1 MEESQNID
9 FKGISL
15 HMKKEMS
22 RIRMLRI
29 VFRIL
34 TSIVYLCTVVW
45 FGFCIFG
52 GFLVDRTDYETSVTT
67 GKYLMIGFAVFF
79 VLHFAFMKCFA
90 ALNKRETYTMAHIIY
105 LLFPGARYNPSGSIQ
120 PKVFADSRL
129 FGTAL
134 SSGNS
139 VSSTCYGR
147 LDIPVGNDMMTVVDA
162 GVTSA
167 NSKDFSAFNFLEVPY
182 QYFIRPIFGVRIES
196 TMHSFRGMFGC
207 CKLNRTFRGYV
218 MLLPDHLENKIGY
231 LAQTIQ
237 GMKEK
242 YGAKFVHL
250 YNRENET
257 YNFLKRNVQFSLF
270 FHPIKAKAFNHH
282 LSGN

>member
-79 VLHFAFMKCFA
+79 VLHFAFHYC
-90 ALNKRETYTMAHIIY
+90 
-105 LLFPGARYNPSGSIQ
+105 PV
-120 PKVFADSRL
+120 KVD
-129 FGTAL
+129 
-134 SSGNS
+134 
-139 VSSTCYGR
+139 
-147 LDIPVGNDMMTVVDA
+147 
-162 GVTSA
+162 
-167 NSKDFSAFNFLEVPY
+167 E
-182 QYFIRPIFGVRIES
+182 
-196 TMHSFRGMFGC
+196 
-207 CKLNRTFRGYV
+207 
-218 MLLPDHLENKIGY
+218 
-231 LAQTIQ
+231 
-237 GMKEK
+237 
-242 YGAKFVHL
+242 
-250 YNRENET
+250 
-257 YNFLKRNVQFSLF
+257 
-270 FHPIKAKAFNHH
+270 
-282 LSGN
+282 

>member
-90 ALNKRETYTMAHIIY
+90 ALNTCTY
-105 LLFPGARYNPSGSIQ
+105 PS
-120 PKVFADSRL
+120 F
-129 FGTAL
+129 
-134 SSGNS
+134 SSFSS
-139 VSSTCYGR
+139 VSKSSS
-147 LDIPVGNDMMTVVDA
+147 PVA
-162 GVTSA
+162 
-167 NSKDFSAFNFLEVPY
+167 
-182 QYFIRPIFGVRIES
+182 ES
-196 TMHSFRGMFGC
+196 
-207 CKLNRTFRGYV
+207 
-218 MLLPDHLENKIGY
+218 I
-231 LAQTIQ
+231 
-237 GMKEK
+237 
-242 YGAKFVHL
+242 
-250 YNRENET
+250 
-257 YNFLKRNVQFSLF
+257 
-270 FHPIKAKAFNHH
+270 
-282 LSGN
+282 

>member
-22 RIRMLRI
+22 RIRMRRI

-90 ALNKRETYTMAHIIY
+90 ALNKRETYTMAPVSYTHLDVYKRQHQQCFIINMKVEAFIFQTT
-105 LLFPGARYNPSGSIQ
+105 LKVNPI
-120 PKVFADSRL
+120 A
-129 FGTAL
+129 A
-134 SSGNS
+134 
-139 VSSTCYGR
+139 
-147 LDIPVGNDMMTVVDA
+147 
-162 GVTSA
+162 
-167 NSKDFSAFNFLEVPY
+167 
-182 QYFIRPIFGVRIES
+182 
-196 TMHSFRGMFGC
+196 
-207 CKLNRTFRGYV
+207 
-218 MLLPDHLENKIGY
+218 
-231 LAQTIQ
+231 
-237 GMKEK
+237 
-242 YGAKFVHL
+242 
-250 YNRENET
+250 
-257 YNFLKRNVQFSLF
+257 
-270 FHPIKAKAFNHH
+270 
-282 LSGN
+282 

>member
-90 ALNKRETYTMAHIIY
+90 ALNKRETYTMAHFRFNTAESLCGQPPVRNGIVIGQFGKFD
-105 LLFPGARYNPSGSIQ
+105 LLRPS
-120 PKVFADSRL
+120 
-129 FGTAL
+129 
-134 SSGNS
+134 
-139 VSSTCYGR
+139 
-147 LDIPVGNDMMTVVDA
+147 
-162 GVTSA
+162 
-167 NSKDFSAFNFLEVPY
+167 
-182 QYFIRPIFGVRIES
+182 
-196 TMHSFRGMFGC
+196 
-207 CKLNRTFRGYV
+207 
-218 MLLPDHLENKIGY
+218 
-231 LAQTIQ
+231 
-237 GMKEK
+237 
-242 YGAKFVHL
+242 
-250 YNRENET
+250 
-257 YNFLKRNVQFSLF
+257 
-270 FHPIKAKAFNHH
+270 
-282 LSGN
+282 

>member
-79 VLHFAFMKCFA
+79 VPELIKDI
-90 ALNKRETYTMAHIIY
+90 LNERNQTTVDSKR
-105 LLFPGARYNPSGSIQ
+105 RN
-120 PKVFADSRL
+120 
-129 FGTAL
+129 
-134 SSGNS
+134 
-139 VSSTCYGR
+139 
-147 LDIPVGNDMMTVVDA
+147 
-162 GVTSA
+162 
-167 NSKDFSAFNFLEVPY
+167 
-182 QYFIRPIFGVRIES
+182 
-196 TMHSFRGMFGC
+196 
-207 CKLNRTFRGYV
+207 
-218 MLLPDHLENKIGY
+218 LP
-231 LAQTIQ
+231 
-237 GMKEK
+237 
-242 YGAKFVHL
+242 
-250 YNRENET
+250 
-257 YNFLKRNVQFSLF
+257 
-270 FHPIKAKAFNHH
+270 
-282 LSGN
+282 

>member
-120 PKVFADSRL
+120 PKERHCHRA
-129 FGTAL
+129 
-134 SSGNS
+134 
-139 VSSTCYGR
+139 
-147 LDIPVGNDMMTVVDA
+147 
-162 GVTSA
+162 
-167 NSKDFSAFNFLEVPY
+167 
-182 QYFIRPIFGVRIES
+182 IR
-196 TMHSFRGMFGC
+196 
-207 CKLNRTFRGYV
+207 
-218 MLLPDHLENKIGY
+218 
-231 LAQTIQ
+231 
-237 GMKEK
+237 
-242 YGAKFVHL
+242 
-250 YNRENET
+250 
-257 YNFLKRNVQFSLF
+257 
-270 FHPIKAKAFNHH
+270 
-282 LSGN
+282 

>member
-79 VLHFAFMKCFA
+79 C
-90 ALNKRETYTMAHIIY
+90 T
-105 LLFPGARYNPSGSIQ
+105 
-120 PKVFADSRL
+120 
-129 FGTAL
+129 
-134 SSGNS
+134 
-139 VSSTCYGR
+139 
-147 LDIPVGNDMMTVVDA
+147 
-162 GVTSA
+162 
-167 NSKDFSAFNFLEVPY
+167 
-182 QYFIRPIFGVRIES
+182 
-196 TMHSFRGMFGC
+196 SFRIHEMFC
-207 CKLNRTFRGYV
+207 RTEQEGN
-218 MLLPDHLENKIGY
+218 LHDGP
-231 LAQTIQ
+231 
-237 GMKEK
+237 
-242 YGAKFVHL
+242 
-250 YNRENET
+250 
-257 YNFLKRNVQFSLF
+257 
-270 FHPIKAKAFNHH
+270 HH
-282 LSGN
+282 LPAVPWRKVQSFRFNTAESLCGQPPVRNGIVIGQFGKFDLLRTS